1 MIPLSPVFTG
11 DASTNASIRNSSQVE
26 TNITQIC
33 ARISASTR
41 NRRIVVLA
49 LVLALM
55 LALVLMLV
63 SGRFH
68 REITSLV
75 FVSAL
80 VKTRLNVLTA
90 VGALI
95 TLIDFTLS
103 NARRFYSSMGNPSA
117 EKRLR

>member
-11 DASTNASIRNSSQVE
+11 DASTSASIRNSSQVQ

-75 FVSAL
+75 FVSL
-80 VKTRLNVLTA
+80 VKTRLNALTA
-90 VGALI
+90 VGALM

-103 NARRFYSSMGNPSA
+103 NARRFYSSMGNPSV